1 VEYIIQI
8 DGRMK
13 KKKKA
18 HEAIFKD
25 IGEANDVLSDPNK
38 RSQYDNG
45 ADLNEMNSGMGGMGG
60 FNMGDI
66 FEMFG
71 NSGMGGGRG
80 NSGFSFSFGG
90 DDKSKKSR
98 KRNFDF
104 DF

>member
-1 VEYIIQI
+1 
-8 DGRMK
+8 MK
-13 KKKKA
+13 KKKRD

-25 IGEANDVLSDPNK
+25 VGEANDVLSDQNK
-38 RSQYDNG
+38 KSQYDNG
-45 ADLNEMNSGMGGMGG
+45 ADLNDLNSGGMGG

-71 NSGMGGGRG
+71 NSGGMGGGGR

-90 DDKSKKSR
+90 NDFGGGGGNSNKKSR